1 MKSTIILFLIIAGV
15 SIFYGSMQKKR
26 PLVPADKIVNC
37 SHVEKD
43 KAPKAIGPYSQAIE
57 IDNTLYLAGQIGLD
71 PSTGKLVA
79 GGVSEQTN
87 RVMKN
92 LEAVLDAA
100 GYRFDNV
107 VQTQVFVADLN
118 DYKAM
123 NDVYAKYFSDAPPA
137 RAAVQAVLPRGA
149 LVEIMMV
156 AKR

>member
-1 MKSTIILFLIIAGV
+1 MKKLILILVYLNLLGCEVDFSTRINTEKNKKVIAT
-15 SIFYGSMQKKR
+15 
-26 PLVPADKIVNC
+26 
-37 SHVEKD
+37 D

-71 PSTGKLVA
+71 PASGKLVD
-79 GGVSEQTN
+79 GGIEKQTD

-92 LEAVLDAA
+92 LQAVLDAA

>member
-1 MKSTIILFLIIAGV
+1 MKKLFLILFCLNILGCEVDFSTKINTGNNKKVIAT
-15 SIFYGSMQKKR
+15 
-26 PLVPADKIVNC
+26 
-37 SHVEKD
+37 D

-71 PSTGKLVA
+71 PASGKLVD
-79 GGVSEQTN
+79 GGIEKQTD

-92 LEAVLDAA
+92 LQAVLDAA
-100 GYRFDNV
+100 GYAFDNV

>member
-1 MKSTIILFLIIAGV
+1 MKKIFFILIAINLLGCEVDFSTRINTDKNKKKVIAT
-15 SIFYGSMQKKR
+15 
-26 PLVPADKIVNC
+26 
-37 SHVEKD
+37 D

-57 IDNTLYLAGQIGLD
+57 IENTLYLAGQIGLD
-71 PSTGKLVA
+71 PTTGKLVD
-79 GGVSEQTN
+79 GGINEQTN

-123 NDVYAKYFSDAPPA
+123 NDVYAKCQSC
-137 RAAVQAVLPRGA
+137 RASSFA
-149 LVEIMMV
+149 
-156 AKR
+156 

>member
-1 MKSTIILFLIIAGV
+1 MKKLILILVYLNLLGCEVDFSTRINTEKNKKVIAT
-15 SIFYGSMQKKR
+15 
-26 PLVPADKIVNC
+26 
-37 SHVEKD
+37 D

-57 IDNTLYLAGQIGLD
+57 IDNTLYLAGQIGLE
-71 PSTGKLVA
+71 PASGKLVD
-79 GGVSEQTN
+79 GGIEKQTD

-92 LEAVLDAA
+92 LQAVLDAA
-100 GYRFDNV
+100 GYTFDNV

>member
-1 MKSTIILFLIIAGV
+1 MKKLILILVYLNLLGCEVDFSTRINTEKNKKVIAT
-15 SIFYGSMQKKR
+15 
-26 PLVPADKIVNC
+26 
-37 SHVEKD
+37 D

-71 PSTGKLVA
+71 PASGKLVD
-79 GGVSEQTN
+79 GGIEKQTD

-92 LEAVLDAA
+92 LQAVLDAA
-100 GYRFDNV
+100 GYTFDNV

-156 AKR
+156 AKH

>member
-1 MKSTIILFLIIAGV
+1 MKKLILILVYLNLLGCEVDFSTRINTEKNKKVIA
-15 SIFYGSMQKKR
+15 S
-26 PLVPADKIVNC
+26 
-37 SHVEKD
+37 D

-57 IDNTLYLAGQIGLD
+57 IDNTLYLAGQISLD
-71 PSTGKLVA
+71 PDSGKLVD
-79 GGVSEQTN
+79 GGIEKQTD

-92 LEAVLDAA
+92 LQAVLDAA
-100 GYRFDNV
+100 GYTFDNV

>member
-1 MKSTIILFLIIAGV
+1 MKNIFFILIAISLFGCEVDFSTRLN
-15 SIFYGSMQKKR
+15 
-26 PLVPADKIVNC
+26 ADKNKKKVIVT
-37 SHVEKD
+37 D

-71 PSTGKLVA
+71 PTTGKLVD
-79 GGVSEQTN
+79 GGINEQTN

-92 LEAVLDAA
+92 LGAVLDAA

-123 NDVYAKYFSDAPPA
+123 NDIYAKYFSDTPPA

>member
-1 MKSTIILFLIIAGV
+1 M
-15 SIFYGSMQKKR
+15 
-26 PLVPADKIVNC
+26 
-37 SHVEKD
+37 SHNKEAIETN

-71 PSTGKLVA
+71 PASGKLVD
-79 GGVSEQTN
+79 GGIEKQTD

-92 LEAVLDAA
+92 LQAVLDAA
-100 GYRFDNV
+100 GYTFDNV

>member
-1 MKSTIILFLIIAGV
+1 MKKIILILVYLNLLGCEVDFSRIINTEKN
-15 SIFYGSMQKKR
+15 KK
-26 PLVPADKIVNC
+26 VIAT
-37 SHVEKD
+37 D

-71 PSTGKLVA
+71 PASGKLVD
-79 GGVSEQTN
+79 GGIEKQTD

-92 LEAVLDAA
+92 LQAVLDAA
-100 GYRFDNV
+100 GYTFDNV

>member
-1 MKSTIILFLIIAGV
+1 MKKLILILVYLNLLGCEVDFSTRINTETNKKVIA
-15 SIFYGSMQKKR
+15 
-26 PLVPADKIVNC
+26 PA
-37 SHVEKD
+37 

-71 PSTGKLVA
+71 PASGKLVD
-79 GGVSEQTN
+79 GGIEKQTD

-92 LEAVLDAA
+92 LQAVLDAA
-100 GYRFDNV
+100 GYTFDNV